1 MTMSTNTTINDDIVA
16 VQVNQGDL
24 DQVSNATFYN
34 PHAILG
40 AHLAEG
46 EQAQYTTV
54 RVLRPFAKTVTI
66 VTQAGEYEARH
77 EFNGVF
83 VAIVPSVVND
93 DGGYSVPDYRVK
105 VSYEDV
111 PETIQDDPYRYLPTV
126 GEMDMYLFGEGRHER
141 LWDALGAHV
150 REYDDP
156 MGGVDG
162 TPGEKVT
169 GVSFAVWAP
178 NAHAVR
184 VIGSFNGWDG
194 RCHAMRELG
203 SSGVWELFI
212 PGVKA
217 GDVYKYQ
224 ILNANWEWVDKADPM
239 ERSHEIPPATGSVVV
254 DSKHEW
260 HDEEWMERR
269 AATDPHNGPVTIYE
283 LNALSWRKDVNNYR
297 ELADKLV
304 PYVQK
309 MGFTHVEFMPL
320 AEYPFTGSWGYQV
333 TGYYA
338 IDSRLG
344 GPDDFKYLVEK
355 LHEAGIGVIMDWVP
369 AHFPKD
375 AFALG
380 RFDGTPLYEDPDPTR
395 GEHPDWGTYI
405 FNFGRNEVRNFLVAD
420 ACFWLNEYH
429 MDGLRV
435 DAVSS
440 MLYLDYSREPGQW
453 HPNIYGGRENLE
465 AIDFLKEAN
474 ATAYKNNPGIMMI
487 AEESTAYPG
496 ITAPT
501 DAGGVGFGLKWNM
514 GWMHDT
520 LQYLHESPINRKWH
534 HDEITFSMVYAYS
547 ERYVLPISH
556 DEVVYGKGS
565 LFGKMPGDNW
575 QKYAGVRALFA
586 YQWAHPGKK
595 LTFMGNELAQWGE
608 WDHDN
613 SIDWDCLNW
622 QEHASVQRLV
632 ADLNKLYKQTPAI
645 WSQDFTPDGFQ
656 WLTSDD
662 ADHNTLS
669 FVRIGTKGEECVVVV
684 NFSGEAW
691 SDYQVALP
699 HGGRW
704 TEVLST
710 DSTMYGGSGISNGTF
725 EADAGEYHS
734 RPASARITV
743 PALAAVFLKPEN

>member
-1 MTMSTNTTINDDIVA
+1 MSTNTTINDDIVA

-83 VAIVPSVVND
+83 VAIVPSVAND

-162 TPGEKVT
+162 TSGEKVT

-710 DSTMYGGSGISNGTF
+710 DSTVYGGSGISNGTF

>member
-710 DSTMYGGSGISNGTF
+710 DSTVYGGSGISNGTF

-734 RPASARITV
+734 RPASARITI

>member
-46 EQAQYTTV
+46 ERAQYTTV

-66 VTQAGEYEARH
+66 MTQDGEYEARH

-83 VAIVPSVVND
+83 VAIVPSVAND

-269 AATDPHNGPVTIYE
+269 AATDPHNGPVAIYE

-710 DSTMYGGSGISNGTF
+710 DSTVYGGSGISNGTF

>member
-1 MTMSTNTTINDDIVA
+1 MSTNTTINDDIVA

-83 VAIVPSVVND
+83 VAIVPSVAND

-710 DSTMYGGSGISNGTF
+710 DSTVYGGSGISNGTF

>member
-613 SIDWDCLNW
+613 PIDWDCLNW

-710 DSTMYGGSGISNGTF
+710 DSTVYGGSGISNGTF

>member
-40 AHLAEG
+40 AHFAEG

-710 DSTMYGGSGISNGTF
+710 DSTVYGGSGISNGTF

-734 RPASARITV
+734 RPASARITI

>member
-1 MTMSTNTTINDDIVA
+1 MTMSTNTTINADIVA

-66 VTQAGEYEARH
+66 MTQDGEYEARH

-83 VAIVPSVVND
+83 VAIVPSVAND

-269 AATDPHNGPVTIYE
+269 AATDPHNGPVAIYE

-710 DSTMYGGSGISNGTF
+710 DSTVYGGSGISNGTF